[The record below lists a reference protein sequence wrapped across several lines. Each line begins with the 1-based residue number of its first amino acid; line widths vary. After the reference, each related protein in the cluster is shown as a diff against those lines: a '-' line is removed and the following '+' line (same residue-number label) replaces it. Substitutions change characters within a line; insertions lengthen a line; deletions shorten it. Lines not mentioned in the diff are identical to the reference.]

1 MVKISSIFGL
11 GILVAFTP
19 WFLNFP
25 LFWKNIIYTIS
36 GVIVVI
42 LSVMIRK
49 ELEAVM
55 KHLHSE
61 HIKEDTFTESSPKD
75 QENK

>member
-25 LFWKNIIYTIS
+25 LPWKNIIYMVS
-36 GVIVVI
+36 GIMIAV

-49 ELEAVM
+49 ELESVV
-55 KHLHSE
+55 KHLHTE
-61 HIKEDTFTESSPKD
+61 VIKEDTFTESSPKT
-75 QENK
+75 QEDK